1 MHFRWFFPPLHFSY
15 SPKFQIQKDVLLA
28 SFCTC
33 SAIRDYRWMSEIFNQ
48 IIHLWLMLPSCWC
61 CPWLLCLTIRLFISL
76 NQTNNLFLISQWT
89 IFLYKIWSLFDLLTS
104 NTQAALFFC
113 WYEWLWT
120 QTWQYLILL
129 YGNGLCLNESS
140 KNNIWYIRKVNF
152 PVQSKMLVSSVFSWN
167 KL

>member
-1 MHFRWFFPPLHFSY
+1 MMHFRWFFPPLHFSY

-104 NTQAALFFC
+104 NTQAALFFLLV
-113 WYEWLWT
+113 WVIVDPNLTIPDTVIWKWIVFEW
-120 QTWQYLILL
+120 II
-129 YGNGLCLNESS
+129 
-140 KNNIWYIRKVNF
+140 KK
-152 PVQSKMLVSSVFSWN
+152 
-167 KL
+167 